1 MVLGEYDQGRC
12 RSATA
17 LQLDPDLF
25 EAHRDLGVV
34 LALRGDREE
43 AIAAL
48 RAALRIRPDDPQVKA
63 NLALLTGRPGGGD
76 PERRTYR
83 RPGPLDMAPD
93 PDSRSLT
100 TSPEIARGI
109 SCSRRSLD
117 EVIGE
122 SRPAVRFDTCTGETA
137 KRP

>member
-1 MVLGEYDQGRC
+1 MTLRHLMHWAMRSWHTGAYDQAVVALR
-12 RSATA
+12 TA

-63 NLALLTGRPGGGD
+63 NLAMLMAGRTAEIQNAGPTGD
-76 PERRTYR
+76 PALR
-83 RPGPLDMAPD
+83 
-93 PDSRSLT
+93 
-100 TSPEIARGI
+100 
-109 SCSRRSLD
+109 
-117 EVIGE
+117 
-122 SRPAVRFDTCTGETA
+122 
-137 KRP
+137 